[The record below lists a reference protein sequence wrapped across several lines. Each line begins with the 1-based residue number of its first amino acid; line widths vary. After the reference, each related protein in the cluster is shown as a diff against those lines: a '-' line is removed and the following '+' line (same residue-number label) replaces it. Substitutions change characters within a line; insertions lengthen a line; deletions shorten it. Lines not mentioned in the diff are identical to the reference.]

1 VTEQNASD
9 LDETTISRDD
19 PDARAARLKERIY
32 VTFTS
37 LAVVLALRAH
47 TEGLTPAAVATT
59 LGITVAG
66 TLLAVF
72 VADLVSHIAV
82 HAHLPTATELRHM
95 IAVVAG
101 AATAILLPFAF
112 VGVAALGYW
121 SVESSLL
128 ASMIALLAALG
139 VVGWLAVRRVRLPF
153 WQKALVL
160 GAEVVLGA
168 AVIGLELLAH
178 G

>member
-1 VTEQNASD
+1 V
-9 LDETTISRDD
+9 DETTRRQQDS
-19 PDARAARLKERIY
+19 PDALAARLKERIY
-32 VTFTS
+32 VTFTA
-37 LAVVLALRAH
+37 LAVVLALRSH
-47 TEGLTPAAVATT
+47 SEGLSPAAVATT

-82 HAHLPTATELRHM
+82 HAHLPTAAEFRHM
-95 IAVVAG
+95 VSVVLGATTAV
-101 AATAILLPFAF
+101 LLPFVF
-112 VGVAALGYW
+112 IGVAALGAW
-121 SVESSLL
+121 TVDGALR

-153 WQKALVL
+153 WQKLLVL
-160 GAEVVLGA
+160 GAEVALGA
-168 AVIGLELLAH
+168 AVIALELLAH